1 MRDRTLWTWHIG
13 AGVVILVLLGLHMAI
28 MHLDATLGIFSA
40 AGGEP
45 VEWESVAARAPS
57 VFFTVTYVLLLGAAL
72 YHGLY
77 GLRNILLELNPG
89 AGLRR
94 TINVGL
100 LLVGVGAVRL
110 RDLGGPRRARRGDDG
125 GRLTWPT
132 RAPSPGRSPSTSAA
146 TSPAWTASRA
156 GRITGSRRRPA

>member
-28 MHLDATLGIFSA
+28 MHLDATLGIFGTPGA
-40 AGGEP
+40 EP
-45 VEWESVAARAPS
+45 VEWESVVLRAQS
-57 VFFTVTYVLLLGAAL
+57 LLFTVTYVLLLGAAL

-89 AGLRR
+89 ATLRR

-100 LLVGVGAVRL
+100 SLVGLALFGF
-110 RDLGGPRRARRGDDG
+110 G
-125 GRLTWPT
+125 TWAALA
-132 RAPSPGRSPSTSAA
+132 APGAA
-146 TSPAWTASRA
+146 TMR
-156 GRITGSRRRPA
+156 GG

>member
-28 MHLDATLGIFSA
+28 MHLDQTLGIFGT
-40 AGGEP
+40 AGAEP
-45 VEWESVAARAPS
+45 VEWESVAARAGS

-72 YHGLY
+72 YHGFY
-77 GLRNILLELNPG
+77 GFRNILMELNPG

-100 LLVGVGAVRL
+100 TVLGLALFAFGTWAALAAPGAAPMVGG
-110 RDLGGPRRARRGDDG
+110 
-125 GRLTWPT
+125 
-132 RAPSPGRSPSTSAA
+132 
-146 TSPAWTASRA
+146 
-156 GRITGSRRRPA
+156 